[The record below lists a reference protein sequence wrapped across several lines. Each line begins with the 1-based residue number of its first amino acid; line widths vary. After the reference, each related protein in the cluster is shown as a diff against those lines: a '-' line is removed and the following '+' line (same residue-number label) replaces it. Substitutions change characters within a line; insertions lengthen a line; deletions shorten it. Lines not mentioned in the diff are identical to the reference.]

1 MTVREATD
9 SDFAQLDAL
18 AKKFF
23 IEGQMKGEIGKDSFS
38 TGLRKHVE
46 MDVATCFTLVD
57 GDAVKG
63 MIGAMVTP
71 DFVTGDLICSEM
83 FWYVDPSHRRQGI
96 KLHRALE
103 VEAKNRGCA
112 RIYMVHLAKLN
123 AGKME
128 KYYLRCGYDPL
139 EVFYSKD
146 LNNEK
151 GK

>member
-1 MTVREATD
+1 MIVRKATD
-9 SDFAQLDAL
+9 ADYKQLDAL

-23 IEGQMKGEIGKDSFS
+23 LEGKMKGKIGDSNFS
-38 TGLRKHVE
+38 TGLRNYVDA
-46 MDVATCFTLVD
+46 DVATCLTLVD
-57 GDAVKG
+57 GEIVKG
-63 MIGAMVTP
+63 MIGAMITT

-103 VEAKNRGCA
+103 AEAKNRGCA

-123 AGKME
+123 ADKME
-128 KYYLRCGYDPL
+128 KYYLRCGYEPL

-146 LNNEK
+146 LK
-151 GK
+151 